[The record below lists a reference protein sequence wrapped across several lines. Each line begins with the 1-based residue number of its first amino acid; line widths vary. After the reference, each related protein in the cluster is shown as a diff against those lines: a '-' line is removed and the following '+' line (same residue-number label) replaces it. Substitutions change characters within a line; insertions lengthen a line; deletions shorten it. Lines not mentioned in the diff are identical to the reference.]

1 MSESS
6 GVSVASPGPRRYP
19 LLGVFPSARKDPLG
33 FFLES
38 ARTHGDVVALPFGM
52 RRLYLLS
59 HPDHIKYVLQEHDG
73 LFQKGPAAARI
84 KPLFGESLTT
94 VDGDDWSR
102 RRRAHDRGDGRG
114 DAGPM
119 AKPTRARAT
128 ARRIRRDD
136 RRDPSHH
143 PPNPLRRRV

>member
-6 GVSVASPGPRRYP
+6 GVSVAPPGPRRYP

-84 KPLFGESLTT
+84 WWAMCVTGMGATEFWGEWT
-94 VDGDDWSR
+94 VLADRVRQADD
-102 RRRAHDRGDGRG
+102 
-114 DAGPM
+114 
-119 AKPTRARAT
+119 
-128 ARRIRRDD
+128 RRIRSIHDD
-136 RRDPSHH
+136 V
-143 PPNPLRRRV
+143 LR